1 MWSCGRLC
9 DRLCDRVSP
18 RPHGGTAVEHGHVAQ
33 MAFNRPDGITAPLA
47 RQVAEGARMN
57 ERSEEQ
63 QRCHEEDQAW
73 TRRQWEAEKKIR
85 QDLVEAQR

>member
-1 MWSCGRLC
+1 MS
-9 DRLCDRVSP
+9 
-18 RPHGGTAVEHGHVAQ
+18 Q
-33 MAFNRPDGITAPLA
+33 MALNRPDGIGAPLA

-63 QRCHEEDQAW
+63 QRRYEEDQAW

-85 QDLVEAQR
+85 QDLVKAPR